1 MPSPPAGLTSKM
13 GEFTS
18 TMSEDQAKQQIVPK
32 FTQRVALPSEIR
44 LPVNISILVGLPRT
58 IVLRH
63 GTAVP
68 VAVLEFMLT
77 DPRYKNWF
85 AENPLQNISESTAP
99 SVPPSEAPVGPEASV
114 PPATAEASVLGDGT
128 DETPVEESVVVVVK
142 KKGKS

>member
-44 LPVNISILVGLPRT
+44 LPVNISVLVGLPRT

-85 AENPLQNISESTAP
+85 AENPLQNLLESTAP
-99 SVPPSEAPVGPEASV
+99 SVPPSETPVVPEASV
-114 PPATAEASVLGDGT
+114 PPATAEASVLGEGT
-128 DETPVEESVVVVVK
+128 PALEEPAVVVVK